1 MSDFIFGIRPV
12 LEAIRAG
19 KEIDKVLVRQNMTG
33 DLSVELM
40 TELRRNKLNIQ
51 YVPAEKLDKITNRNH
66 QGVVAYISPVSYANL
81 ENVVMSAFD
90 EGKSPIVV
98 LLDGITDV
106 RNFGAI
112 ARTCECAGVTAIVI
126 PETNSA
132 RITEDAIK
140 TSAGA
145 LYNIPVCREKNLV
158 DTVLFLQQSGFKVYA
173 ATEQAEKNVYD
184 EAFSSPTALI
194 MGAEDVD
201 VSKPMQKRAD
211 KLIKIPMYGKTESL
225 NVSVSTAVMVYEVVR
240 QQCANNKNDVK

>member
-19 KEIDKVLVRQNMTG
+19 KEIDRVLVRQNMTG

-40 TELRRNKLNIQ
+40 AELRRNKLNIQ

-66 QGVVAYISPVSYANL
+66 QGVVAYISPVSYQNL
-81 ENVVMSAFD
+81 ENVVMAAFD
-90 EGKSPIVV
+90 EGRVPVV
-98 LLDGITDV
+98 VILDGITDV

-126 PETNSA
+126 PETNSV
-132 RITEDAIK
+132 RISEDAIK

-158 DTVLFLQQSGFKVYA
+158 DAVLFLQQSGFTVLA
-173 ATEQAEKNVYD
+173 ATEKTENVVYKED
-184 EAFSSPTALI
+184 FSAPVAI
-194 MGAEDVD
+194 VMGAEDVG
-201 VSKPMQKRAD
+201 VSKTLQKRAD
-211 KLIKIPMYGKTESL
+211 RLVKIPMYGKTESL
-225 NVSVSTAVMVYEVVR
+225 NVSVSTAIVVYEIVR
-240 QQCANNKNDVK
+240 QRFMVEK

>member
-1 MSDFIFGIRPV
+1 MSDFIFGIRPL

-98 LLDGITDV
+98 ILDGITDV

-173 ATEQAEKNVYD
+173 ATEKAEKNVYD
-184 EAFSSPTALI
+184 EEFSSPTALI
-194 MGAEDVD
+194 MGAEDVG

-225 NVSVSTAVMVYEVVR
+225 NVSVSTAVLVYEVVR

>member
-12 LEAIRAG
+12 LEAINAG
-19 KEIDKVLVRQNMTG
+19 QEIDKVLVRQNMTG

-40 TELRRNKLNIQ
+40 AALRRNKINIQ
-51 YVPAEKLDKITNRNH
+51 YVPAEKLDKITKRNH
-66 QGVVAYISPVSYANL
+66 QGVVAYISPVSYHNL
-81 ENVVMSAFD
+81 ENIVMSAFD
-90 EGKSPIVV
+90 EGRTPIVV
-98 LLDGITDV
+98 ILDGITDV

-158 DTVLFLQQSGFKVYA
+158 DSVLFLQQSGFKVYA
-173 ATEQAEKNVYD
+173 ATEKTENVIYNED
-184 EAFSSPTALI
+184 FSHPTAII
-194 MGAEDVD
+194 MGAEDVG
-201 VSKPMQKRAD
+201 VSKTMQKRAD
-211 KLIKIPMYGKTESL
+211 KLVKIPMYGKTESL
-225 NVSVSTAVMVYEVVR
+225 NVSVSTAVVVYEIVR
-240 QQCANNKNDVK
+240 QQSANRK

>member
-19 KEIDKVLVRQNMTG
+19 QEIDRVLVRQNMTG
-33 DLSVELM
+33 DLAVELM
-40 TELRRNKLNIQ
+40 AELRKNKLNIQ
-51 YVPAEKLDKITNRNH
+51 YVPAEKLDKITRRNH
-66 QGVVAYISPVSYANL
+66 QGVVAYISPVSYQSL
-81 ENVVMSAFD
+81 ENVVMSAFE
-90 EGKSPIVV
+90 EGRTPIVV
-98 LLDGITDV
+98 ILDGITDV

-158 DTVLFLQQSGFKVYA
+158 DSVLFLQQSGFKVYA
-173 ATEQAEKNVYD
+173 ATEKTENVVYNED
-184 EAFSSPTALI
+184 FSHPTALI
-194 MGAEDVD
+194 MGAEDLG
-201 VSKPMQKRAD
+201 VSKTMQKRAD
-211 KLIKIPMYGKTESL
+211 KLIKIPMFGKTESL
-225 NVSVSTAVMVYEVVR
+225 NVSVSTAVLVYEVVR
-240 QQCANNKNDVK
+240 QQSASKKNDVK